1 MIIIKK
7 SDYPA
12 LIDNPNGE
20 SIQELLGIQAGG
32 AQSHSLA
39 MVTIQPGKGS
49 EPHFHKKS
57 DESYLILSGRASMQ
71 INNEHFEL
79 GVGEAVLIEPMDI
92 HQITN
97 HSDENLVFLA
107 ACVPAWQPDD
117 SFEAAFSDKK

>member
-1 MIIIKK
+1 MIIINT

-12 LIDNPNGE
+12 LLDNPDGE

-32 AQSHSLA
+32 VKSHSLA

-49 EPHFHKKS
+49 DSHFHKNS
-57 DESYLILSGRASMQ
+57 DESYLILSGRAAMQ

-79 GVGEAVLIEPMDI
+79 GPGEVVLIEPMDI

-97 HSDENLVFLA
+97 RSNEDLVFLA

-117 SFEAAFSDKK
+117 SFEAALPSKQ

>member
-1 MIIIKK
+1 MIIIRK

-49 EPHFHKKS
+49 EPHFHKIS
-57 DESYLILSGRASMQ
+57 EESYLILSGRASMQ
-71 INNEHFEL
+71 INHEPFEL

-97 HSDENLVFLA
+97 HSDEDLVFLA
-107 ACVPAWQPDD
+107 ACVPAWHPDD
-117 SFEAAFSDKK
+117 SFEAALSDKK